1 MKLTQIIRSAF
12 KSIFGKKMRS
22 ILTMLGVIIG
32 IMAVIVL
39 VGIGQGTT
47 SDVMENMQSLGGNIV
62 TINFRDNN
70 PTFAEL
76 KTMLQNVQVQ
86 SVTPVASGSGYAV
99 NGGTSSNVSLTGTT
113 STYLDCQ
120 SLTLSSGRFITD
132 IDNEN
137 KSNVVVLGDTIAS
150 TLFDDEP
157 MSALGAKIKIDN
169 IYYKVIGVLS
179 ESNSTVT
186 NNSENAV
193 ILPIATLQKSEV
205 DKSINMAY
213 VEGDADTDGTALAER
228 IDTSLLKTL
237 TSDDYSTFSEEQVL
251 ETMSDVSNSLS
262 LMLGGIAAISLI
274 VGGIGVMNIMLVS
287 VTERTREI
295 GVKKAVGATVGAI
308 LKQFLIEALVLCGL
322 GGGIGV
328 GLAAILGGVVDSLG
342 VTFSPNAGISL
353 MAFGISLL
361 IGVVFGLLPAI
372 KASQLKPVDA
382 LKYE

>member
-1 MKLTQIIRSAF
+1 MNLLQITKSAF

-70 PTFAEL
+70 PTYAEL
-76 KTMLQNVQVQ
+76 QTMLQNIEVQ
-86 SVTPVASGSGYAV
+86 SITPVSSGSGYAV
-99 NGGTSSNVSLTGTT
+99 YEGTSSNVQLTGTT
-113 STYLDCQ
+113 SDYLDSQ
-120 SLTLSSGRFITD
+120 SLTLSSGRFLSEV
-132 IDNEN
+132 DNDN
-137 KSNVVVLGDTIAS
+137 KSNVVVLGDTIAT
-150 TLFDDEP
+150 TLFEEP
-157 MSALGAKIKIDN
+157 LSAVGKQLKIDN
-169 IYYKVIGVLS
+169 IYYSVIGVLS

-193 ILPIATLQKSEV
+193 ILPISTLQKSTV
-205 DKSINMAY
+205 DKSIDMAY
-213 VEGDADTDGTALAER
+213 VEGAEDVDGTVLSER

-237 TSDDYSTFSEEQVL
+237 TSDDYSTFSQEQVL
-251 ETMSDVSNSLS
+251 ETMSDVSDSLS

-328 GLAAILGGVVDSLG
+328 GLAAILGGVVDSMG
-342 VTFSPNAGISL
+342 VTFSPSAGISL